1 MSRPPLPKITSSVL
15 QQTLAQQRE
24 KLTAR
29 AQRLRREGRRVL
41 INANDRFL
49 RSRELTLSGQT
60 PYEVLH
66 DNGLVQLRH
75 YPPLSETEIAVG
87 EGRLAVKT
95 ERHRVPVVLVPPL
108 AVNMN
113 IYDFFPERSLV
124 KFLLAH
130 GFSVYLIDWGRP
142 TLRHTHYNLETY
154 IADFMPDY
162 LSHVRRHA
170 GVNELSLHGWSIG
183 GVLSLGYA
191 ALSKDPH
198 IRNLVIVG
206 TPINGH
212 ASGALGKLYQRL
224 AKQAAWVRKHT
235 GFRVHHLSPRLLHT
249 PGWINA
255 LSFKMLSPANSLLG
269 YWELI
274 TRLDDREFV
283 VNHAT
288 NGAFLDDMVAYPGG
302 VIQDMIIRIWLDN
315 DLADGRIRLGKHQLD
330 FADIKASLLAFAGQ
344 QDTMVTVDAMRPLP
358 SLIGSD
364 DAQLALISGG
374 HMGILAGSK
383 APTEAWPLLADWLAE
398 RSQ

>member
-1 MSRPPLPKITSSVL
+1 MPRPSLPERLSQSL
-15 QQTLAQQRE
+15 QQQRHKLA
-24 KLTAR
+24 KR
-29 AQRLRREGRRVL
+29 AAVLRHEGSRVL
-41 INANDRFL
+41 TNANDRFL
-49 RSRELTLSGQT
+49 RTRELTLSGQT

-66 DNGLVQLRH
+66 DNGLVKLRH
-75 YPPLSETEIAVG
+75 YLPLTETEIQLG
-87 EGRLAVKT
+87 EGILAVNPK
-95 ERHRVPVVLVPPL
+95 RHRVPVVLVPPL

-162 LSHVRRHA
+162 LSHIRRHA
-170 GVNELSLHGWSIG
+170 GVEELSLHGWSIG
-183 GVLSLGYA
+183 GVLALGYA
-191 ALSKDPH
+191 ALSKDPN

-212 ASGALGKLYQRL
+212 ASGALGKMYQRL

-235 GFRVHHLSPRLLHT
+235 GFRVHNLSPRLLHT
-249 PGWINA
+249 PGWINS

-288 NGAFLDDMVAYPGG
+288 NGAFLDDMVTYPGG
-302 VIQDMIIRIWLDN
+302 VIQDMMIRIWLDN
-315 DLADGRIRLGKHQLD
+315 DLADGRIHLGKHQID
-330 FADIKASLLAFAGQ
+330 FADIKASLLAFAGK
-344 QDTMVTVDAMRPLP
+344 QDTMVTADAMRPLP
-358 SLIGSD
+358 DLISSD
-364 DAQLALISGG
+364 DATLALISGG
-374 HMGILAGSK
+374 HMGILAGSNT
-383 APTEAWPLLADWLAE
+383 PTEAWPQLADWLAP

>member
-1 MSRPPLPKITSSVL
+1 MSRPSLPKKLSLTL
-15 QQTLAQQRE
+15 QQQSQ
-24 KLTAR
+24 KLSSRTR
-29 AQRLRREGRRVL
+29 VLRREGRRVL
-41 INANDRFL
+41 ANANDRFL
-49 RSRELTLSGQT
+49 RTRELTLSGQT
-60 PYEVLH
+60 PFNVLH
-66 DNGLVQLRH
+66 DNGLVKLRH
-75 YPPLSETEIAVG
+75 YLPLSESEIALG
-87 EGRLAVKT
+87 DDRLRVNT
-95 ERHRVPVVLVPPL
+95 EHHRVPIVLVPPL

-170 GVNELSLHGWSIG
+170 GVDELSLHGWSIG
-183 GVLSLGYA
+183 GVLALGYA
-191 ALSKDPH
+191 ALSKDTN

-212 ASGALGKLYQRL
+212 ASGALGKMYQRL

-235 GFRVHHLSPRLLHT
+235 GFRMHNVSPRLLHT
-249 PGWINA
+249 PGWINS

-302 VIQDMIIRIWLDN
+302 VIQDMMIRIWLDN
-315 DLADGRIRLGKHQLD
+315 DLADGRIILGKHQLD
-330 FADIKASLLAFAGQ
+330 FADITASLLAFAGK
-344 QDTMVTVDAMRPLP
+344 QDTMVTADAMQPLVG
-358 SLIGSD
+358 LIGSD
-364 DAQLALISGG
+364 DARLELISGG

-383 APTEAWPLLADWLAE
+383 SPTEAWPILADWLAA
-398 RSQ
+398 RSN

>member
-1 MSRPPLPKITSSVL
+1 MSRPLLPKTLSLTL
-15 QQTLAQQRE
+15 Q
-24 KLTAR
+24 
-29 AQRLRREGRRVL
+29 AQRDKLSSRATEWRRDSRRVL
-41 INANDRFL
+41 ANANDRFL
-49 RSRELTLSGQT
+49 RTRELTRSDQT

-66 DNGLVQLRH
+66 DNGLVKLR
-75 YPPLSETEIAVG
+75 YYLPLSESDIALG
-87 EGRLAVKT
+87 EGRLAVNT

-124 KFLLAH
+124 KFLLAQ
-130 GFSVYLIDWGRP
+130 GFAVYLIDWGRP

-170 GVNELSLHGWSIG
+170 GVDALSLHGWSIG

-191 ALSKDPH
+191 ALSKDPN
-198 IRNLVIVG
+198 IRNLIIVG

-212 ASGALGKLYQRL
+212 ASGALGKMYQRL

-235 GFRVHHLSPRLLHT
+235 GFRVHNLSPKLLHT

-269 YWELI
+269 YWELL

-283 VNHAT
+283 INHAT

-302 VIQDMIIRIWLDN
+302 VIQDMIIRIWIDN
-315 DLADGRIRLGKHQLD
+315 DLADGRIKLGKHQLD
-330 FADIKASLLAFAGQ
+330 FADIKASLLAIAGK
-344 QDTMVTVDAMRPLP
+344 QDTMVTADAMRPLP
-358 SLIGSD
+358 DLIGSD
-364 DAQLALISGG
+364 DGRLELVSGG

-383 APTEAWPLLADWLAE
+383 TPTEAWPMLAAWLKD
-398 RSQ
+398 RSD

>member
-1 MSRPPLPKITSSVL
+1 MPRPSLPERLSQLL
-15 QQTLAQQRE
+15 QQQRHKLA
-24 KLTAR
+24 KR
-29 AQRLRREGRRVL
+29 AAVLRHEGSRVL
-41 INANDRFL
+41 TNANDRFL
-49 RSRELTLSGQT
+49 RTRELTLSGQT

-66 DNGLVQLRH
+66 DNGLVKLRH
-75 YPPLSETEIAVG
+75 YLPLTETEIQLG
-87 EGRLAVKT
+87 EGILAVNPK
-95 ERHRVPVVLVPPL
+95 RHRVPVVLVPPL

-162 LSHVRRHA
+162 LSHIRRHA
-170 GVNELSLHGWSIG
+170 GVEELSLHGWSIG
-183 GVLSLGYA
+183 GVLALGYA
-191 ALSKDPH
+191 ALSKDPN

-212 ASGALGKLYQRL
+212 ASGALGKMYQRL

-235 GFRVHHLSPRLLHT
+235 GFRVHNLSPRLLHT
-249 PGWINA
+249 PGWINS

-302 VIQDMIIRIWLDN
+302 VIQDMMIRIWLDN
-315 DLADGRIRLGKHQLD
+315 DLADGRIHLGKHQID
-330 FADIKASLLAFAGQ
+330 FADIKASLLAFAGK
-344 QDTMVTVDAMRPLP
+344 QDTMVTADAMRPLP
-358 SLIGSD
+358 DLISSD
-364 DAQLALISGG
+364 DATLALISGG
-374 HMGILAGSK
+374 HMGILAGSNT
-383 APTEAWPLLADWLAE
+383 PTEAWPQLADWLAP